1 MKFTIVILLL
11 ILIIIVVVFKY
22 FSSKNKDTNKDRNI
36 EINLEKIS
44 EYRTVYVSTYGE
56 IKNLGMAY
64 SKYEF
69 SKEET
74 NKLEDKIK
82 IAHNWK
88 KLPLTNNLKV
98 LLEDYI
104 INSNINAADSSKF
117 KGYINIPEYIQGYYY
132 FKDNN
137 KNKDNIDNTILYRKH
152 LSSELFMLNTDD
164 NELYYIKINL

>member
-1 MKFTIVILLL
+1 MKFIFGILFLL
-11 ILIIIVVVFKY
+11 FIILIIIY
-22 FSSKNKDTNKDRNI
+22 FLSKKNNGKKNRNI

-44 EYRTVYVSTYGE
+44 DYRTVYVNTYGE

-69 SKEET
+69 SKEEV
-74 NKLEDKIK
+74 NKLVDRIK
-82 IAHNWK
+82 IAQNWK

-117 KGYINIPEYIQGYYY
+117 QGYINIPEYIQGYYY

-137 KNKDNIDNTILYRKH
+137 KNKDNVDNTILYRKH
-152 LSSELFMLNTDD
+152 LSSELFMLNLDD